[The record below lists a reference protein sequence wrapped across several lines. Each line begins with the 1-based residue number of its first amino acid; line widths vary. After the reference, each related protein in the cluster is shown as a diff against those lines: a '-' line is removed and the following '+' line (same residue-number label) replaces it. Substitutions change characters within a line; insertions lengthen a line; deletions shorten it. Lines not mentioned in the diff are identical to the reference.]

1 MVEKGFDRKR
11 SEPFSISEIHTL
23 VFSFCIQYNEVTKYK
38 EASIWKQ
45 ILKILAIVIHNKA
58 IIFCQI
64 LRYLMKTKGKSV
76 CGNEAQ
82 TLFEIKSS
90 SALLQSSYI
99 G

>member
-1 MVEKGFDRKR
+1 MVEKGFDCKR

-45 ILKILAIVIHNKA
+45 ILKILAVVIRNKA
-58 IIFCQI
+58 IIFS
-64 LRYLMKTKGKSV
+64 KSYATWWKPKANRCV
-76 CGNEAQ
+76 GNEAQ
-82 TLFEIKSS
+82 TLFEIMSS